1 MFALCTHVNAYKIS
15 FFIIDIWPFLCL
27 YVPMYIETIPN
38 RNSPPAIL
46 LRESFRKGKKVL
58 KRTLSNLSH
67 WPAQKI
73 ENFRRLLGDKP
84 LAAPDD
90 IFSVQRTIPFGH
102 VDIVLGCIRKLN
114 LDSMLASRR
123 CKERDL
129 IVALIVERLICP
141 ASKLA
146 TTRLWHSSTLAHDLS
161 IEDADENDLYDALDW
176 LMEHKDSVELKL
188 ASKHLVSGALVLYD
202 TSNSFYY
209 GRTCP
214 LAKYGNN
221 KSKNG
226 LPVISYGIL
235 TDEQGRPVAVDIYPG
250 NTGDPKT
257 VPDQVAKIHDKF
269 KLERVVLAGDR
280 GMLTQVQID
289 ALGKYPNMGW
299 ISALRSTSIRD
310 LMKAGT
316 LQRSLFDQKNL
327 AEISSPDFPGER
339 LIACYNPVL
348 AGDRSRT
355 RNELLKATE
364 VKLEKLSKEIKRRT
378 KKPFAAGT
386 IGMKAGKI
394 ISHYKMAKHFE
405 IGIKDAIFT
414 YSRKQ
419 ESIQN
424 EEQLDGIYVIRTSE
438 PKERLTAEQTVRHYK
453 SLAHVERAFRCLKGM
468 DLMVRPIFLRTEAH
482 VRAHIFICMLAYY
495 VEWHMRQALAPLLF
509 ADEDLNDERKHRDPV
524 LPAKPSNSAQEKRAT
539 HTTQDGMKVHSFKT
553 LLEAM
558 ADRTRNTC
566 TVKSNLPDSSEPNT
580 FVQVS
585 DPTPLQARVLELL
598 GL

>member
-1 MFALCTHVNAYKIS
+1 
-15 FFIIDIWPFLCL
+15 
-27 YVPMYIETIPN
+27 MYIETIRN

-46 LRESFRKGKKVL
+46 LRESIRKGKKVL

-67 WPAQKI
+67 WPAHKI
-73 ENFRRLLGDKP
+73 ENFRRLLGNKP
-84 LAAPDD
+84 LAAPED
-90 IFSVQRTIPFGH
+90 IFSVQSTSPFGH
-102 VDIVLGCIRKLN
+102 VDIVLGCMRKLK
-114 LDSMLASRR
+114 LDSILASRH

-129 IVALIVERLICP
+129 IVALIVERLLCP

-146 TTRLWHSSTLAHDLS
+146 TTRLWHLSTLAEDLS
-161 IEDADENDLYDALDW
+161 IKDANENDLYAALDW
-176 LMEHKDSVELKL
+176 LMTRKDSIEQKL
-188 ASKHLVSGALVLYD
+188 ASIHLAPGALVLYD

-226 LPVISYGIL
+226 LPIISYGVL
-235 TDEQGRPVAVDIYPG
+235 TDEEGRPVAVDIYPG

-257 VPDQVAKIHDKF
+257 VPDQVVKIRVKF
-269 KLERVVLAGDR
+269 KLEHVVLAGDR
-280 GMLTQVQID
+280 GMLTQKQID
-289 ALGKYPNMGW
+289 ALGKYPGMGW

-327 AEISSPDFPGER
+327 AEISSPEFPGER

-348 AGDRSRT
+348 AGDRCRT

-378 KKPFAAGT
+378 QKPLAAGT

-394 ISHYKMAKHFE
+394 INHFKMAKHFE
-405 IGIKDAIFT
+405 LAIKDATFT
-414 YSRKQ
+414 FSRNL
-419 ESIQN
+419 ESIQS

-438 PKERLTAEQTVRHYK
+438 PKERLTAEQTVRDYK
-453 SLAHVERAFRCLKGM
+453 SLQNVERAFRCLKGM

-482 VRAHIFICMLAYY
+482 VRAHIFLCMLAYY

-509 ADEDLNDERKHRDPV
+509 ADEELNNERKTRDPV
-524 LPAKPSNSAQEKRAT
+524 LPAQPSNSAQEKRAK
-539 HTTQDGMKVHSFKT
+539 HITQDGMEVHSFKT
-553 LLEAM
+553 LMEAM
-558 ADRTRNTC
+558 ANRTRNTC
-566 TVKSNLPDSSEPNT
+566 VVKAAKANQSENPDST
-580 FVQVS
+580 FIQIS
-585 DPTPLQARVLELL
+585 PPTPLQARVLELL

>member
-1 MFALCTHVNAYKIS
+1 M
-15 FFIIDIWPFLCL
+15 CL

-38 RNSPPAIL
+38 RKSKPAIL
-46 LRESFRKGKKVL
+46 LRQSVRNGKKVL
-58 KRTLSNLSH
+58 KRTLANLSH
-67 WPAQKI
+67 WPPRKI
-73 ENFRRLLGDKP
+73 EHFRRLLGDKP
-84 LAAPDD
+84 LAAPED
-90 IFSVQRTIPFGH
+90 IFSILSTTPMGH
-102 VDIVLGCIRKLN
+102 VEIVLGCLRKLN
-114 LDSMLASRR
+114 LDSMLAARP

-146 TTRLWHSSTLAHDLS
+146 TTRLWHSSTLAQDLS
-161 IEDADENDLYDALDW
+161 IEDADENDLYNALDW
-176 LMEHKDSVELKL
+176 LLKRKEAIELKL
-188 ASKHLVSGALVLYD
+188 ASKHLAAGALVLYD
-202 TSNSFYY
+202 TSNSFYH

-214 LAKYGNN
+214 LAKFGNN

-226 LPVISYGIL
+226 LPVISYGVL
-235 TDEQGRPVAVDIYPG
+235 TDDQGRPVAVDIYPG

-257 VPDQVAKIHDKF
+257 VPDQVAKIRDTF

-289 ALGKYPNMGW
+289 ALGTYPGMGW

-327 AEISSPDFPGER
+327 AEISSPEFPGER

-348 AGDRSRT
+348 AGDRNRT
-355 RNELLKATE
+355 RNELLNATE
-364 VKLEKLSKEIKRRT
+364 VKLEKLAKEIKRRT
-378 KKPFAAGT
+378 KKTLAAGR

-394 ISHYKMAKHFE
+394 VGQYKMAKHFE
-405 IGIKDAIFT
+405 LHIEDAAFSF
-414 YSRKQ
+414 SRKQ
-419 ESIQN
+419 ESIRN

-438 PKERLTAEQTVRHYK
+438 PAERLSAEQTVRHYK

-482 VRAHIFICMLAYY
+482 VRAHIFLCMLAYY
-495 VEWHMRQALAPLLF
+495 VEWHMRQALAPVLF
-509 ADEDLNDERKHRDPV
+509 ADEELRDARTTRDPV
-524 LPAKPSNSAQEKRAT
+524 LPPEPSNRAQQKRAT
-539 HTTQDGMKVHSFKT
+539 HTTQDGMEVHSFKT

-558 ADRTRNTC
+558 ATRTRNTC
-566 TVKSNLPDSSEPNT
+566 AVKSNPPDSSEPHT

-585 DPTPLQARVLELL
+585 DPTPFQTRVLELL